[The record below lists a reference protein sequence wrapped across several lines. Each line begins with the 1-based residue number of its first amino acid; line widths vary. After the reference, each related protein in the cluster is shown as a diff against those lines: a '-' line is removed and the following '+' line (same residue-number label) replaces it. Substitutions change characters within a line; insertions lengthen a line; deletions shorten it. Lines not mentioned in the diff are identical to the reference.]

1 MRDIPINRI
10 MTTSPATIGPND
22 PASMARKLLD
32 SGDIHHLPVIE
43 NGKLEG
49 IISSADLLK
58 LYLLDGCAIDML
70 NADATVCQIMES
82 DPVVLES
89 GASLRD
95 AANMLAIGGYHAAPV
110 IEPDRTLVG
119 IVTTGDLINHLLN
132 EIPRGDGSILSQAKS
147 DSDIHLNDSEISS
160 VLRDAE
166 EVVEGGG
173 ELGALSQA
181 LIFLRDRNRLLQYA
195 CQAAELYIR
204 SGHAE
209 HEHSVLVKRLADVQ
223 TSSHSVIV

>member
-10 MTTSPATIGPND
+10 MTTNPATIGPND
-22 PASMARKLLD
+22 PASMARQLLD
-32 SGDIHHLPVIE
+32 SSNIHHLPVVE
-43 NGKLEG
+43 NGKLAG
-49 IISSADLLK
+49 IISSSDLLK
-58 LYLLDGCAIDML
+58 LYLLDDCGIDMP
-70 NADATVCQIMES
+70 NADTSVCQIMES

-119 IVTTGDLINHLLN
+119 IVTTGDLVNHLLN
-132 EIPRGDGSILSQAKS
+132 EIPHGDGSIRSQDKS
-147 DSDIHLNDSEISS
+147 DSDIHLSDSKISS
-160 VLRDAE
+160 VLKDAE
-166 EVVEGGG
+166 ETVERSG
-173 ELGALSQA
+173 ESETPSQV
-181 LIFLRDRNRLLQYA
+181 LLFFRDRNRLLQNA

-209 HEHSVLVKRLADVQ
+209 HEHSVLIKRLAALQKSRHGVM
-223 TSSHSVIV
+223 V